1 MFESLKKKLKGFFG
15 KEEKPKKS
23 TKKPKTNKAKQKPSK
38 KKTPSEKKLKKIADN
53 IQEEVP
59 LKFEP
64 GELKYEPDIE
74 AIKEKDSETSPTEK
88 KGFFSRFAE
97 KFTPSSSSSGGSGS
111 SGSSSSSSDN
121 SDSEEEKAPN
131 YCSTESREVEY
142 CDVPSHIVCGW
153 YSVEVTCPIGPCV
166 RMFGNECEACRD
178 QSIEYWTEGE
188 CPIHG

>member
-1 MFESLKKKLKGFFG
+1 MNKLLPIAVLVIAGAALIFFIATQT
-15 KEEKPKKS
+15 PVS
-23 TKKPKTNKAKQKPSK
+23 NYLPFVNNSDISPVQPSSSV
-38 KKTPSEKKLKKIADN
+38 PSNEIPT
-53 IQEEVP
+53 V
-59 LKFEP
+59 
-64 GELKYEPDIE
+64 
-74 AIKEKDSETSPTEK
+74 DSS
-88 KGFFSRFAE
+88 
-97 KFTPSSSSSGGSGS
+97 TPSSSSSGGSGS